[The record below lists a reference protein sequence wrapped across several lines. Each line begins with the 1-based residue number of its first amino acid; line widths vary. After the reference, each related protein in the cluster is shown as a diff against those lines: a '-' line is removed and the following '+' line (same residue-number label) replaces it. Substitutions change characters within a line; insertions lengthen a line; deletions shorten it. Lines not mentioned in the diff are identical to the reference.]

1 MNGMAS
7 GDLSQSNNL
16 RGRAISAGAWSL
28 VALVTSQIIR
38 LGGNIVMTRLLMPE
52 MFGVMVIA
60 TTVTVVISLL
70 SDIGLRQN
78 IIQSPRGNDPS
89 FLNTAWTVQ
98 ILRGFIL
105 FSVSLLL
112 AGLAWGAQRAGIW
125 PVDSTYNAPQ
135 LPLVLAFT
143 SVTAIISGFGST
155 KVAVAFRSF
164 QQKKLVIIEIVAQ
177 LTGLLVMFS
186 VGYLTRSI
194 WALVA
199 AGLISALLS
208 TALGHLWIRGTN
220 NRLQWDV
227 SALKELVSFGRWI
240 LLSSAVGVLAMQG
253 DRILFGGSMSAADLG
268 VYSIA
273 VMMLGA
279 IQLGVQRLVGA
290 VALPAFGEATRTGE
304 PERLRNL
311 YYRFRL
317 ALDLVL
323 LFACG
328 FLLLVSPLI
337 VDWLYDA
344 RYAGAGRMLA
354 ILSLS
359 LFSLRFILAQ
369 QAWLALG
376 LTKYLALDNIIR
388 FVSLWA
394 LLPLLL
400 FLGGADYA
408 IWGVALHSLPTLF
421 LVVRVNKRLGLLD
434 IRRELAVLPMLGVGV
449 VVGWSF
455 VYIFS

>member
-1 MNGMAS
+1 
-7 GDLSQSNNL
+7 
-16 RGRAISAGAWSL
+16 
-28 VALVTSQIIR
+28 
-38 LGGNIVMTRLLMPE
+38 
-52 MFGVMVIA
+52 VIA
-60 TTVTVVISLL
+60 TTVTVVIGLL

-112 AGLAWGAQRAGIW
+112 AGLAWGAQRAVIW